1 MKVQNKPFINT
12 KGGRCM
18 IESIISID
26 LFIDEKLE
34 LKKNRLS
41 PLQPNGDEKRMCI
54 VTGIHGDEL
63 EGQYVCY
70 RLIKTL
76 KANPELLTG
85 IVDIYPALN
94 PLGIDSISRGI
105 PMFDMDMN
113 RIFPGSEN
121 GAVAESIA
129 ACVLSDIQGS
139 SMCIDVHSSNIFLR
153 EVPQVRMSETAST
166 ELLPFGQLLN
176 VDFIW
181 INPKEQVHHATLAH
195 SLNNL
200 GVPTMVVEM
209 GVGMRITKEYG
220 DLLVEGILAI
230 MKHLGIWK
238 GSPNLTKSPKVIHDR
253 DIKLISSVYSGI
265 FMPCSNHDTYV
276 TEGALL
282 GEVLDI
288 INGEVLE
295 TINAPCD
302 GLILSLREYPV
313 VYTGSLLVRIL
324 GGESLE

>member
-1 MKVQNKPFINT
+1 
-12 KGGRCM
+12 M
-18 IESIISID
+18 IENIISID

-34 LKKNRLS
+34 IKKNRLL
-41 PLQPNGDEKRMCI
+41 PIQPKGDEKRMCI

-70 RLIKTL
+70 QLIKII
-76 KANPELLTG
+76 KANPHLLTG
-85 IVDIYPALN
+85 VIDLYPALN

-139 SMCIDVHSSNIFLR
+139 ALCVDVHSSNIFLR
-153 EVPQVRMSETAST
+153 EVPQVRMSESASAH
-166 ELLPFGQLLN
+166 LLPFSQLLN

-195 SLNNL
+195 SLNELN
-200 GVPTMVVEM
+200 VPTMVVEM
-209 GVGMRITKEYG
+209 GVGMRITREYG
-220 DLLVEGILAI
+220 DLLVQGILAI
-230 MKHLGIWK
+230 MKEIGIWQ
-238 GSPNLTKSPKVIHDR
+238 GEVTLTKQPKVIHDR
-253 DIKLISSVYSGI
+253 DIQLISSTFSGI
-265 FMPCSNHDTYV
+265 FMPNSHHDTYV
-276 TEGALL
+276 EQGTLI
-282 GEVLDI
+282 GEVLDV

-295 TINAPCD
+295 TIYAPCD

-324 GGESLE
+324 GGGQHE

>member
-1 MKVQNKPFINT
+1 
-12 KGGRCM
+12 M
-18 IESIISID
+18 IESIISLD

-34 LKKNRLS
+34 IKKNRLL
-41 PLQPNGDEKRMCI
+41 PVQPTGDEKRMSI

-70 RLIKTL
+70 QLIKIL

-85 IVDIYPALN
+85 IVDLYPALN

-113 RIFPGSEN
+113 RIFPGSEH

-129 ACVLSDIQGS
+129 ACVLNDMSGS
-139 SMCIDVHSSNIFLR
+139 NMCIDVHSSNIFLR
-153 EVPQVRMSETAST
+153 EVPQVRMSESAAKD
-166 ELLPFGQLLN
+166 LLSFSQLLN

-195 SLNNL
+195 SLNSL

-220 DLLVEGILAI
+220 DLLVQGILAL
-230 MKHLGIWK
+230 MKNLGIWQ
-238 GSPNLTKSPKVIHDR
+238 GEVTLTKDPKIIHDR
-253 DIKLISSVYSGI
+253 DIQLISSNYSGI
-265 FMPCSNHDTYV
+265 FMPSSNHDTYV
-276 TEGALL
+276 KEGTLI

-295 TINAPCD
+295 TICAPCD

-324 GGESLE
+324 GGEVHA

>member
-1 MKVQNKPFINT
+1 
-12 KGGRCM
+12 M
-18 IESIISID
+18 IESIISLD

-34 LKKNRLS
+34 IKKNRLL
-41 PLQPNGDEKRMCI
+41 PLQPRGDEKRMCI

-70 RLIKTL
+70 QLVKIL
-76 KANPELLTG
+76 KENPDRLTG
-85 IVDIYPALN
+85 IVDLYPALN

-129 ACVLSDIQGS
+129 ACVLNDIQGS
-139 SMCIDVHSSNIFLR
+139 SVCVDVHSSNIFLR
-153 EVPQVRMSETAST
+153 EVPQVRMSESAS
-166 ELLPFGQLLN
+166 EHLLPYSQLLN

-181 INPKEQVHHATLAH
+181 INPKEQVHHATLSH
-195 SLNNL
+195 SLNQL

-220 DLLVEGILAI
+220 DLLVQGILAL
-230 MKHLGIWK
+230 MKEIGIWQ
-238 GSPNLTKSPKVIHDR
+238 GNVALTKEPKIIHDR
-253 DIKLISSVYSGI
+253 DIQLISSTYSGI
-265 FMPCSNHDTYV
+265 FMPNSSHDTYV
-276 TEGALL
+276 KKGTVL
-282 GEVLDI
+282 GEVLDV
-288 INGEVLE
+288 INGEVRE
-295 TINAPCD
+295 TIYAPCD

-324 GGESLE
+324 GGEHDE